1 MFDLTAVTDTET
13 GLVAVFIQSA
23 QSIADIESI
32 AFQRSSV
39 FHAGNNAAGGRIFN
53 QSRIAQPGFDI
64 LQLEAGTERKLAIR
78 RYASIGVRVTV
89 VTLERVP

>member
-39 FHAGNNAAGGRIFN
+39 FHAGNNAAGGRILTKVELR
-53 QSRIAQPGFDI
+53 SRALIYCSWRPAPSES
-64 LQLEAGTERKLAIR
+64 LQ
-78 RYASIGVRVTV
+78 
-89 VTLERVP
+89 